1 MSHKGATHLP
11 AAALAE
17 VFSQSNWRRRRTLEK
32 LSQLQP
38 TSLGFQKLREKGIKS
53 DQTPKL
59 KRFRFFLEKFPLFPV
74 CFRCFSDLSG
84 MIPEK
89 CRKNT
94 ENRPG
99 KSGNFF
105 RKKWNLL
112 SFTLSW
118 AIGSWTSQ
126 MSYRTYGD
134 IYGQTDRRTCGRTY
148 GQVIW
153 KGGLRLKDPLVIIIL
168 VCLNVWGVS

>member
-38 TSLGFQKLREKGIKS
+38 TSLGFQKLREKEIKS

-74 CFRCFSDLSG
+74 CFRCFSDLL
-84 MIPEK
+84 PELFREK
-89 CRKNT
+89 GRKNT
-94 ENRPG
+94 GDRPEKSRNFSG
-99 KSGNFF
+99 KKTESFKF
-105 RKKWNLL
+105 RCLM
-112 SFTLSW
+112 T
-118 AIGSWTSQ
+118 AI
-126 MSYRTYGD
+126 
-134 IYGQTDRRTCGRTY
+134 
-148 GQVIW
+148 
-153 KGGLRLKDPLVIIIL
+153 
-168 VCLNVWGVS
+168 